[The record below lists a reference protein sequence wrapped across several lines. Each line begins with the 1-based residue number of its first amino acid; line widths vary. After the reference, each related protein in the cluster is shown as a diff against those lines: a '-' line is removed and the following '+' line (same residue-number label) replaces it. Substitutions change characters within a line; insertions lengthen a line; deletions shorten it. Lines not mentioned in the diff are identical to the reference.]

1 MRSPENQSEM
11 TMPDRLDLSRRDFG
25 KLTLAALAGMAA
37 GTATVALA
45 DDKTAALKNPLFS
58 DPHVC
63 RGLNTCKGKGAGKKN
78 ACAGMGQC
86 ATAAKHGCGSQN
98 ECKGQGGCGE
108 HPGENTCK
116 GQGECSVPHAF
127 HRLEEGPRT
136 VRSADE
142 SRPARNSAKR
152 RTPRRLDV
160 GVPGTAPR
168 NFRSSG
174 HCRVSRGAAATTG
187 TSF

>member
-1 MRSPENQSEM
+1 MTSPENQSEM
-11 TMPDRLDLSRRDFG
+11 TMADHLDLSRRDFG

-37 GTATVALA
+37 GAATVAGA

-116 GQGECSVPHAF
+116 GQGECSVPMHS
-127 HRLEEGPRT
+127 
-136 VRSADE
+136 SAWKK
-142 SRPARNSAKR
+142 ARARYEVLMKQADKKFGKAPDAKK
-152 RTPRRLDV
+152 
-160 GVPGTAPR
+160 A
-168 NFRSSG
+168 
-174 HCRVSRGAAATTG
+174 
-187 TSF
+187 